1 MKHLSFLLIISY
13 TIAVGQTEKSTH
25 CAKLDSFGNHELK
38 SNSLSVSQIS
48 KSEGY
53 DVTYYKLDLNMTN
66 TSTTL
71 SAYAQINDSIPNI
84 NLIKI
89 DSVVSMR
96 VAPDQ
101 ESVANLMDG
110 SVYSTLV
117 SSKTILSKGKS
128 KKLIKYISKP
138 KSFVMNE
145 VANASN
151 THAICFYAQGRTAVL
166 LLFNVST
173 GFSRFGCY
181 TPIEGFPREISAS
194 SPFFYEY
201 KLTPRAQKKLKSLF

>member
-1 MKHLSFLLIISY
+1 MFNQFFQ
-13 TIAVGQTEKSTH
+13 TIGFVIGLQ
-25 CAKLDSFGNHELK
+25 C
-38 SNSLSVSQIS
+38 V
-48 KSEGY
+48 
-53 DVTYYKLDLNMTN
+53 
-66 TSTTL
+66 
-71 SAYAQINDSIPNI
+71 AYAQINDSIPKI

-128 KKLIKYISKP
+128 KKLVKYISRP
-138 KSFVMNE
+138 KSFILNE
-145 VANASN
+145 AANTSS
-151 THAICFYAQGRTAVL
+151 THAFCFYAQGRTAVL

-173 GFSRFGCY
+173 GYSRFGCY

>member
-1 MKHLSFLLIISY
+1 MKAMFMKTSKKSGRIIHPGKTFYSMKTNIDHSMLNHFFQ
-13 TIAVGQTEKSTH
+13 TIGFVIGLQ
-25 CAKLDSFGNHELK
+25 C
-38 SNSLSVSQIS
+38 V
-48 KSEGY
+48 
-53 DVTYYKLDLNMTN
+53 
-66 TSTTL
+66 
-71 SAYAQINDSIPNI
+71 AYAQINDSIPNI

-151 THAICFYAQGRTAVL
+151 THAFCFYAQGRTAVL